1 MKDYTIEQKKRLRD
15 QIIAIQEASGLSANN
30 FATTRLGFSNGSK
43 FSHVRNNWDQP
54 GMVGNDT
61 WDLIERYIERSQNYR
76 GVATGNLKKVWNTC
90 ERAYQLKKALP
101 VIGEGGYGKTFSLE
115 KFREYNEKNRRFRVI
130 IFDASETKTQK
141 QLIVGLLEA
150 LDAYQPGTISAQI
163 RHLRESAQRRGD
175 FLLCIDEASS
185 LRDHHVVILKDV
197 MTALKDICGIVITG
211 TPYFINNL
219 NNGAVRNR
227 HLFSET
233 RDRLFMIPELLE
245 QPTEQEAME
254 IFKANGITEADQLDV
269 VLGREKKFIS
279 HSWLVKKTFRGI
291 RDCID
296 MVRMAELPEFNFNN
310 IEL

>member
-43 FSHVRNNWDQP
+43 FSHVRNNWDQA

-61 WDLIERYIERSQNYR
+61 WDMIERYIERSQNYR
-76 GVATGNLKKVWNTC
+76 GVATANLRKVWNTC

-101 VIGEGGYGKTFSLE
+101 LIGEGGYGKTFSLE

-150 LDAYQPGTISAQI
+150 FDAYQPGTISSQI
-163 RHLRESAQRRGD
+163 RQLREAAHRRGD
-175 FLLCIDEASS
+175 FLLCIDECSS
-185 LRDHHVVILKDV
+185 LRDHNVVILKDV
-197 MTALKDICGIVITG
+197 ITALKDLCGIVITG

-245 QPTEQEAME
+245 QPTEAEALE
-254 IFKANGITEADQLDV
+254 IFRANGITEADQLDV

>member
-1 MKDYTIEQKKRLRD
+1 MKDYSIEQKKRLRD

-43 FSHVRNNWDQP
+43 FSHVRNNWDQA

-61 WDLIERYIERSQNYR
+61 WDIIERYIERSQNYKF
-76 GVATGNLKKVWNTC
+76 VATENLKKIWNIC
-90 ERAYQLKKALP
+90 ERAHLLKKAIP
-101 VIGEGGYGKTFSLE
+101 AIGNGGYGKTSSLE
-115 KFREYNEKNRRFRVI
+115 LYLQYNQKNKRFKVI
-130 IFDASETKTQK
+130 LFDASETKTQK

-150 LDAYQPGTISAQI
+150 LDAYEPGTISTQI
-163 RHLRESAQRRGD
+163 RKLREAAHRRGD

-185 LRDHHVVILKDV
+185 LKDHNIVIIKDV
-197 MTALKDICGIVITG
+197 ADALSGICGIVITG

-245 QPTEQEAME
+245 QPTDEEALK
-254 IFKANGITEADQLDV
+254 IFNANGITENDQLDV
-269 VLGREKKFIS
+269 VMGRRKEFFS

-291 RDCID
+291 SDCID
-296 MVRMAELPEFNFNN
+296 MVRMAELPEFNFDN